1 MLQDLNKS
9 PTVYVCVCVL
19 RHDYVQRVM
28 TCCRVTQYVRLCQRM
43 YKNTNSPNWM
53 AHRGWSQ
60 CTSRFWVPLPARPP
74 ESSPR
79 ACPRWRSWW
88 ILPHSHFCPWL
99 VGAPPERLHV
109 TKLVPVTTAVFCFVF
124 LQCQCMF
131 KSTCMLKERFSLADL
146 VKMVLIMKILV
157 EGSKACCLFSTQ
169 LQVLY
174 TVQV

>member
-9 PTVYVCVCVL
+9 PTVCVCVCVL

-124 LQCQCMF
+124 FTMSVHVQDHMYV
-131 KSTCMLKERFSLADL
+131 ERKIQPCRLGQNGFDYEDFS
-146 VKMVLIMKILV
+146 
-157 EGSKACCLFSTQ
+157 
-169 LQVLY
+169 
-174 TVQV
+174 